1 MKSKDYRFSKL
12 KKDLAIRQ
20 SKGEKYLIWSLKADQ
35 LEYIIELGYDVY
47 PYIYTIKT
55 RKFSREIRDQ
65 YPLLK
70 DLHYAE
76 KHSPFINK
84 KLQFKDIKILDE
96 FTVPYKPLKYRI
108 NLC

>member
-1 MKSKDYRFSKL
+1 MKNKNYRFSKL
-12 KKDLAIRQ
+12 KKDLAIRLF
-20 SKGEKYLIWSLKADQ
+20 KGEKSVIWSLKADQ

-55 RKFSREIRDQ
+55 RKFSREIRNQ

-76 KHSPFINK
+76 KRRASINIR
-84 KLQFKDIKILDE
+84 LQYSDIKILE
-96 FTVPYKPLKYRI
+96 KFGVKYKPLKYRI